1 MSARNDDTRSARQIA
16 RSKRRKAGD
25 RSAKLANELMKLAAP
40 AVKKLEI
47 DGDLREVLERA
58 RGVTSLI
65 ARRRAERTLA
75 GELRRFDLVELAAQL
90 AKIHE
95 HGNADAQHFQIAE
108 HWRARL
114 IEEGIAALATFPG
127 ASPAARS
134 AGGDD
139 RGDDGGAAGGEDHGG
154 RGADGGVEDEGE
166 GDGGRGEWTRLIAAA
181 RRERDTGKPPG
192 AARALFRHIVDALK
206 TQQAAA
212 ESAAEADDDV
222 HDDDITDDE

>member
-1 MSARNDDTRSARQIA
+1 MRAMSARNDDTRSARQIA
-16 RSKRRKAGD
+16 RSKQRKAGD
-25 RSAKLANELMKLAAP
+25 RSTKLANELMKLGAP

-47 DGDLREVLERA
+47 DADLREVLER
-58 RGVTSLI
+58 
-65 ARRRAERTLA
+65 
-75 GELRRFDLVELAAQL
+75 QL

-95 HGNADAQHFQIAE
+95 HSNADAQHFQVAE

-127 ASPAARS
+127 APAARGAGAGVDGEGAGGHDADGDGGS
-134 AGGDD
+134 AGG
-139 RGDDGGAAGGEDHGG
+139 HGG
-154 RGADGGVEDEGE
+154 GGGHGADGGADDEGD
-166 GDGGRGEWTRLIAAA
+166 GAGGRGEWTRLIAAA

-212 ESAAEADDDV
+212 EHAVADNDEADDDDAG
-222 HDDDITDDE
+222 DDD